1 MTHTHNTTRTLA
13 EQLGDAVEQN
23 KLKVPAAPVADDEEI
38 DEDIDVSFGIELS
51 DEDESDSDDEVNEND
66 DSAERED
73 ADADEESDDVSTTD
87 EPDEDAD
94 DAADAED
101 DSEESDDDFEAV
113 PFAGEISQELT
124 LIVAL
129 GSAEDMGEL
138 NFQNPFS
145 KKGGVV
151 RELISRLATKMLDLS
166 QRNVLLLTDNL
177 TSAAKAVQ
185 RILNTDAVNHIQQ
198 MFVDADPSSQLS
210 VGTTMI
216 EIESVGQGYPK
227 LSIDT
232 NIAVNM
238 PALTEAKVDVTV
250 RNLFVY
256 LNKLQEQLGAINLRV
271 VIGFTTAQIIDG
283 VSGETFSLL
292 RDMAND
298 ESNGMS
304 ICLAENTN
312 TLAVNGFSEEQI
324 DSLFEKFDVVFVRT

>member
-1 MTHTHNTTRTLA
+1 MTHTSTQSRSLA
-13 EQLGDAVEQN
+13 EQLGEAVELN
-23 KLKVPAAPVADDEEI
+23 KLKVAPAAQEADEEL

-51 DEDESDSDDEVNEND
+51 DEDNESDDEVNEND
-66 DSAERED
+66 SVEH
-73 ADADEESDDVSTTD
+73 DD
-87 EPDEDAD
+87 
-94 DAADAED
+94 
-101 DSEESDDDFEAV
+101 SDDDSTADSEDDDSDDDSNDEDDFAAV

-124 LIVAL
+124 VVVSL
-129 GSAEDMGEL
+129 GSADDIGEY

-151 RELISRLATKMLDLS
+151 RELVSRLSTKMLDLS

-177 TSAAKAVQ
+177 TLAAKSVQ

-198 MFVDADPSSQLS
+198 MFTDTDPSGHLS
-210 VGTTMI
+210 VSTTMI

-232 NIAVNM
+232 SIAVNM
-238 PALTEAKVDVTV
+238 PALTEAKVDVTI

-271 VIGFTTAQIIDG
+271 VIGFTTAQIIDS

-298 ESNGMS
+298 ENNGTS